1 MDREVLKYFNISKY
15 KKEIN
20 LDKWNKFVK
29 TSNNSKKIINI
40 AIVGKY
46 TNLADSY
53 KSLVEA
59 INHGSVANNVKVKI
73 IWINSEKII
82 SNNINKLFKNIS
94 AILVPGGFGERGI
107 EGKIKSIKYS
117 RENKIP
123 FLGICLGMQMAIVEF
138 GRNVIKL
145 KDCYSSEFKNVKN
158 PVIGLMTEWVKEGQI
173 EKRNKSSDKG
183 GTMRLGAY
191 PCIVSK
197 NSLAYKIYL
206 KNKIEERHR
215 HRYEVNTKYIEIYKK
230 HEFIFSG
237 LSPDKKLPEI
247 FEFIK
252 HPWFLGVQFH
262 PELKSRPLNPHPI
275 FVDFIKAAI
284 NKSKLL

>member
-1 MDREVLKYFNISKY
+1 
-15 KKEIN
+15 
-20 LDKWNKFVK
+20 
-29 TSNNSKKIINI
+29 
-40 AIVGKY
+40 
-46 TNLADSY
+46 
-53 KSLVEA
+53 
-59 INHGSVANNVKVKI
+59 
-73 IWINSEKII
+73 
-82 SNNINKLFKNIS
+82 
-94 AILVPGGFGERGI
+94 
-107 EGKIKSIKYS
+107 
-117 RENKIP
+117 
-123 FLGICLGMQMAIVEF
+123 
-138 GRNVIKL
+138 
-145 KDCYSSEFKNVKN
+145 
-158 PVIGLMTEWVKEGQI
+158 MTEWVKEGQI

-230 HEFIFSG
+230 HDFIFSG